1 MLRNIIKRPIAV
13 TMCIIALTVIGI
25 LSLRHIPVSLMP
37 DIDIPQ
43 ITVQVNMPGFSAQ
56 EVERNVVSPLRGRL
70 MQVAGITDIRSESR
84 MDAGSVRMT
93 FEPGSN
99 VNLLF
104 IEVNEKVDRAMNQ
117 MPKDM
122 ERPKVMKAS
131 AMDIPAFFLDLT
143 PKDSLR
149 FPQLSKFAQNVV
161 VKRIEQ
167 LPQTAMVD
175 VSGTVGTEI
184 DCIPNYE
191 RLQAMGLSVSDMEN
205 AIRRNNIT
213 LEALSIVDGI
223 YRYNIHFDSQLLTK
237 KDIENIYINH
247 QGRLFQLKDVCS
259 VEEHTAIRN
268 GLARHDGR
276 ECVTMAV
283 IKQNDA
289 RMEELQQS
297 MNELLDD
304 MRKEYPDV
312 NFQLTRDQ
320 TRLLQYTIE
329 NLKGN
334 LYMGA
339 LMACL
344 VLMLF
349 MKKWRLSLLVVLSI
363 PLSLVITILCFY
375 LLGISMNIISLSG
388 LILGVGMMVD
398 NAIIVVDNI
407 TQRSLTPTRSEREGA
422 PSKEGLRDVIVR
434 STREVFTPMLSSVLT
449 TCSVFLPLI
458 FLSGTAGA
466 LFYDQAMG
474 ITTALFASLLVAT
487 VAVPV
492 YYMVLH
498 GKVMRLEGYEV
509 KGLEGYEVK
518 GVKGG
523 SKFFILH
530 SSFFTLYETVLKW
543 TFRHMRLVLGMFVVS
558 IPLMALLLLH
568 IEKER
573 MPKVAQ
579 EDALLTIDWN
589 SNISAQE
596 NDRRI
601 AGMMETIKENVQ
613 TSTSMI
619 GAQEFMLAHTKDITS
634 SEAVIYLKA
643 ENSGKL
649 AKTRKQCMAYLQE
662 RYPQASAEFS
672 DPGNLYNLVF
682 STDEADLE
690 IHLQNRE
697 GKRPT
702 TGESRAFRDTLMKH
716 FPHLEVS
723 PVMTETNIRYVA
735 DMEQMAL
742 YKVGYDAL
750 YARLR
755 ELVSRGTVF
764 SINEGAQSVPVRTAS
779 PLAPGLTPNP
789 SPVGEGNYRGEGGHV
804 LAACVRNADGTDIP
818 ISYLVRETKGE
829 DYKRLQAGNGGEYY
843 ALCLNAK
850 DKEVEKVMAF
860 VNEFVHKPQSKYS
873 ASFTGGYFSSR
884 KLIGELSVV
893 LAVAL
898 ALLYFI
904 LAAQFESLIQPIII
918 LLEMVTDVFFVI
930 VGLWISGESLN
941 LMSMTGLVVMSGI
954 IINDS
959 ILKIDTI
966 NHSPHLKAGTRQGLI
981 RAIMEAGHRRLRP
994 IVMTSLTTILALLPF
1009 LNHSSMGAAIQYPL
1023 SLTLIIGM
1031 TVGTFVSLFFIPL
1044 LYYMVKGKPL
1054 SPSLPKMGGSAN
1066 R

>member
-1 MLRNIIKRPIAV
+1 MNKTLLHRPIAV

-43 ITVQVNMPGFSAQ
+43 ITVQVSMPGYSAQ

-117 MPKDM
+117 MPKEM

-143 PKDSLR
+143 PADSSK
-149 FPQLSKFAQNVV
+149 FAQLSKFARNVV

-184 DCIPNYE
+184 DCIPDNE
-191 RLQAMGLSVSDMEN
+191 KLQAMGMSVSDIES
-205 AIRRNNIT
+205 AIKRNNIT

-223 YRYNIHFDSQLLTK
+223 YRYNIHFDSQLLTR
-237 KDIENIYINH
+237 KDIEDIYINH
-247 QGRLFQLKDVCS
+247 QGRLFQLKDVCKI
-259 VEEHTAIRN
+259 EEHTATRN
-268 GLARHDGR
+268 GLVRHDGK
-276 ECVTMAV
+276 ECVTMAI

-289 RMEELQQS
+289 RMEELKQS
-297 MNELLDD
+297 MDELLDD
-304 MRKEYPDV
+304 MRKEYPDI

-320 TRLLQYTIE
+320 TRLLQFTIE

-334 LYMGA
+334 LYIGA

-363 PLSLVITILCFY
+363 PLSLIITILCFY
-375 LLGISMNIISLSG
+375 LLGISMNVISLSG

-407 TQRSLTPTRSEREGA
+407 TQKSEKVKSLKGEKLEG
-422 PSKEGLRDVIVR
+422 VVVR

-487 VAVPV
+487 VVIPV

-498 GKVMRLEGYEV
+498 KKGEKV
-509 KGLEGYEVK
+509 KGLKGEKVSG
-518 GVKGG
+518 GVKY
-523 SKFFILH
+523 
-530 SSFFTLYETVLKW
+530 YEAVLKW
-543 TFRHMRLVLGMFVVS
+543 MLRHTRLVLALFVTS
-558 IPLMALLLLH
+558 IPLMGFLVLH

-573 MPKVAQ
+573 MPGLTQ
-579 EDALLTIDWN
+579 EDTLLTIDWN

-596 NDRRI
+596 NDKRI
-601 AGMMETIKENVQ
+601 AGMMGAIKEDVQ

-634 SEAVIYLKA
+634 SEAVVYLKA
-643 ENSGKL
+643 ADSEHLDKI
-649 AKTRKQCMAYLQE
+649 KRQCTAYLQQH
-662 RYPQASAEFS
+662 YPQASAEYGE
-672 DPGNLYNLVF
+672 PGNLYNLIF

-697 GKRPT
+697 GRRPT
-702 TGESRAFRDTLMKH
+702 KDASRAFRDTLLRH
-716 FPHLEVS
+716 FPNLEIS

-735 DMEQMAL
+735 DMEQMAI
-742 YKVGYDAL
+742 YKVSYDAL
-750 YARLR
+750 YRRLR

-764 SINEGAQSVPVRTAS
+764 SINEGAQSVPVKMLSGAMSFTGVERHI
-779 PLAPGLTPNP
+779 LA
-789 SPVGEGNYRGEGGHV
+789 E
-804 LAACVRNADGTDIP
+804 CVKNADGTDIP
-818 ISYLVRETKGE
+818 ISYLVREAKGE
-829 DYKRLQAGNGGEYY
+829 DYKRLQAGNGGEFYT
-843 ALCLNAK
+843 LSLNAK
-850 DKEVEKVMAF
+850 DREVEEVMAF
-860 VNEFVHKPQSKYS
+860 VNEYIHRPQSQYS
-873 ASFTGGYFSSR
+873 ASFAGGYFSSR
-884 KLIGELSVV
+884 MLISELSVV

-904 LAAQFESLIQPIII
+904 LAAQFESLVQPLII
-918 LLEMVTDVFFVI
+918 LLEMVVDVFFVL
-930 VGLWISGESLN
+930 VGLWILGESLN

-954 IINDS
+954 VINDS
-959 ILKIDTI
+959 ILKIDII
-966 NHSPHLKAGTRQGLI
+966 NHSPHLKSGTHKGLI
-981 RAIMEAGHRRLRP
+981 RAIMEAGQRRLRP

-1009 LNHSSMGAAIQYPL
+1009 LSHGSMGAAIQYPL

-1031 TVGTFVSLFFIPL
+1031 TIGTAVSLFFIPM
-1044 LYYMVKGKPL
+1044 LYYLIAKLRMK
-1054 SPSLPKMGGSAN
+1054 S
-1066 R
+1066 

>member
-1 MLRNIIKRPIAV
+1 MNKTLLHRPVAV

-43 ITVQVNMPGFSAQ
+43 ITVQVSMPGYSAQ

-117 MPKDM
+117 MPKEM

-143 PKDSLR
+143 PADSSAKASGAGGTSK
-149 FPQLSKFAQNVV
+149 FAQLSKFARNVV

-184 DCIPNYE
+184 DCIPDKE
-191 RLQAMGLSVSDMEN
+191 KLHAMGMSVSDIES
-205 AIRRNNIT
+205 AIKRNNIT

-237 KDIENIYINH
+237 KDIEDIYINH

-259 VEEHTAIRN
+259 IEEHIATRN
-268 GLARHDGR
+268 GLVRHDGK
-276 ECVTMAV
+276 ECVTMAI

-289 RMEELQQS
+289 RMEELKQS
-297 MNELLDD
+297 MDELLDD
-304 MRKEYPDV
+304 MRKEYPDI

-363 PLSLVITILCFY
+363 PLSLIITILCFY
-375 LLGISMNIISLSG
+375 LLGISMNVISLSG

-407 TQRSLTPTRSEREGA
+407 TAQTPKIPTKEELEG
-422 PSKEGLRDVIVR
+422 VVVR

-487 VAVPV
+487 VVIPV
-492 YYMVLH
+492 YYIVLH
-498 GKVMRLEGYEV
+498 KKSEKVKEI
-509 KGLEGYEVK
+509 KGEKVNFVGLMLPG
-518 GVKGG
+518 GVKC
-523 SKFFILH
+523 
-530 SSFFTLYETVLKW
+530 YEAVLKW
-543 TFRHMRLVLGMFVVS
+543 MLRHTRLVLALFVIS
-558 IPLMALLLLH
+558 IPLMGILLLH

-573 MPKVAQ
+573 MPGLTQ
-579 EDALLTIDWN
+579 EDTLLTIDWN

-601 AGMMETIKENVQ
+601 AGMMGAIKEDVQ

-634 SEAVIYLKA
+634 SEAVVYLKA
-643 ENSGKL
+643 ADSEHLDKI
-649 AKTRKQCMAYLQE
+649 KRQCTAYLQQH
-662 RYPQASAEFS
+662 YPQASAEYGE
-672 DPGNLYNLVF
+672 PGNLYNLIF

-697 GKRPT
+697 GRRPT
-702 TGESRAFRDTLMKH
+702 TDASRAFRDTLLRR
-716 FPHLEVS
+716 FPNLEIS

-735 DMEQMAL
+735 DMEQMAI
-742 YKVGYDAL
+742 YKVSYDAL
-750 YARLR
+750 YRRLR
-755 ELVSRGTVF
+755 ELVSRGIVF
-764 SINEGAQSVPVRTAS
+764 SINEGAQSVPVKMLSGAMSFTGVERHI
-779 PLAPGLTPNP
+779 LA
-789 SPVGEGNYRGEGGHV
+789 E
-804 LAACVRNADGTDIP
+804 CVKNADGTDIP
-818 ISYLVRETKGE
+818 ISYLVREAKGE
-829 DYKRLQAGNGGEYY
+829 DYKRLQAGNGGEFYT
-843 ALCLNAK
+843 LSLNAK
-850 DKEVEKVMAF
+850 DREVEEVMAF
-860 VNEFVHKPQSKYS
+860 VNEYIHRPQSQYS
-873 ASFTGGYFSSR
+873 ASFAGGYFSSR
-884 KLIGELSVV
+884 MLIGELSVV

-904 LAAQFESLIQPIII
+904 LAAQFESLVQPLII
-918 LLEMVTDVFFVI
+918 LMEMVVDVFFVL
-930 VGLWISGESLN
+930 VGLWILGESLN

-966 NHSPHLKAGTRQGLI
+966 NHSPHLKSGTHKGLI
-981 RAIMEAGHRRLRP
+981 RAIMEAGQRRLRP

-1009 LNHSSMGAAIQYPL
+1009 LSHGNMGAAIQYPL

-1031 TVGTFVSLFFIPL
+1031 TIGTAVSLFFIPM
-1044 LYYMVKGKPL
+1044 LYYLIAKLRMK
-1054 SPSLPKMGGSAN
+1054 S
-1066 R
+1066 

>member
-1 MLRNIIKRPIAV
+1 MLHQIIKRPIAV
-13 TMCIIALTVIGI
+13 TMCIIALAVIGI
-25 LSLRHIPVSLMP
+25 ISLRKIPVSLMP

-43 ITVQVNMPGFSAQ
+43 ITVQVSMPGYSAQ
-56 EVERNVVSPLRGRL
+56 EVERNVISPLRGRL

-84 MDAGSVRMT
+84 MDAGNVRMT

-117 MPKDM
+117 MPKEMD
-122 ERPKVMKAS
+122 RPKVMKAS
-131 AMDIPAFFLDLT
+131 AMDIPAFFLDMT
-143 PKDSLR
+143 PKEPSK
-149 FPQLSKFAQNVV
+149 FPQLSKFARNVV

-184 DCIPNYE
+184 DCIPKYE
-191 RLQAMGLSVSDMEN
+191 KLQAMGLSVSDIEN
-205 AIRRNNIT
+205 AIKRNNIT

-223 YRYNIHFDSQLLTK
+223 FRYNIHFDSQLLTK
-237 KDIENIYINH
+237 KDIEDIYINH
-247 QGRLFQLKDVCS
+247 QGRLFQLKDVCD
-259 VEEHTAIRN
+259 VQEHMATRN
-268 GLARHDGR
+268 GLVRHDGK
-276 ECVTMAV
+276 ECITMAI

-297 MNELLDD
+297 MDELLED
-304 MRKEYPDV
+304 MQKEYPDIE
-312 NFQLTRDQ
+312 FQLTRDQ
-320 TRLLQYTIE
+320 TRLLSYTIE

-344 VLMLF
+344 VLMIF

-363 PLSLVITILCFY
+363 PLSLIITILCFY
-375 LLGISMNIISLSG
+375 LLGISMNVISLSG

-407 TQRSLTPTRSEREGA
+407 TTRSLTPTLSKGEGEHTKDKLL
-422 PSKEGLRDVIVR
+422 SIIVHG
-434 STREVFTPMLSSVLT
+434 TREVFTPMLSSVLT

-487 VAVPV
+487 VVIPV

-498 GKVMRLEGYEV
+498 RKREKLKDATHM
-509 KGLEGYEVK
+509 
-518 GVKGG
+518 
-523 SKFFILH
+523 
-530 SSFFTLYETVLKW
+530 SFFTHHSLALPLGRVGEGLYEAVLKW
-543 TFRHMRLVLGMFVVS
+543 TLRHARLVLGLFVLC
-558 IPLMALLLLH
+558 IPLMVLMVLN

-573 MPKVAQ
+573 MPKLAQ
-579 EDALLTIDWN
+579 EDTLLTIDWN

-601 AGMMETIKENVQ
+601 AGIMDAIKEKVQ
-613 TSTSMI
+613 TSTCMV

-643 ENSGKL
+643 ENAKKLGKI
-649 AKTRKQCMAYLQE
+649 RKQCMTYLQE
-662 RYPQASAEFS
+662 HYPQASAEFT

-697 GKRPT
+697 GRRPT
-702 TGESRAFRDTLMKH
+702 TDESRAFRDTLLRH
-716 FPHLEVS
+716 FPHLEIS

-735 DMEQMAL
+735 DMEQMAI

-750 YARLR
+750 YRRLR

-764 SINEGAQSVPVRTAS
+764 SINEGAQSVPVKTLS
-779 PLAPGLTPNP
+779 PTLSLNGEEGHILAET
-789 SPVGEGNYRGEGGHV
+789 VK
-804 LAACVRNADGTDIP
+804 NADGTEIP
-818 ISYLVRETKGE
+818 ISYLVHETKSE

-843 ALCLNAK
+843 ALCLDAK
-850 DKEVEKVMAF
+850 DKEVENVMAY
-860 VNEFVHKPQSKYS
+860 VNDYVHQPQSNYS

-904 LAAQFESLIQPIII
+904 LAAQFESLIQPFII
-918 LLEMVTDVFFVI
+918 LLEMVVDVFFVI
-930 VGLWISGESLN
+930 VGLWVLGESIN

-966 NHSPHLKAGTRQGLI
+966 NHSQHLKAGTRQGLI
-981 RAIMEAGHRRLRP
+981 RAIMEAGQRRLRP

-1009 LNHSSMGAAIQYPL
+1009 LSHSSMGAAIQYPL

-1031 TVGTFVSLFFIPL
+1031 TVGTAVSLFFIPL
-1044 LYYMVKGKPL
+1044 LYYVVKKPGA
-1054 SPSLPKMGGSAN
+1054 SNSKFINSKFKID
-1066 R
+1066 